1 MKTKQTMTPAQK
13 RMRQIVADFQDY
25 VTTYPQQAYYADYID
40 KTFVADMLY
49 GIGLAFDPIAFKG
62 ASGFEAFKAELKA
75 KYL

>member
-25 VTTYPQQAYYADYID
+25 VTTYPQQAYYVDYLD

-49 GIGLAFDPIAFKG
+49 GIGLALDPIAFKG
-62 ASGFEAFKAELKA
+62 PSGFEAFKAELKA